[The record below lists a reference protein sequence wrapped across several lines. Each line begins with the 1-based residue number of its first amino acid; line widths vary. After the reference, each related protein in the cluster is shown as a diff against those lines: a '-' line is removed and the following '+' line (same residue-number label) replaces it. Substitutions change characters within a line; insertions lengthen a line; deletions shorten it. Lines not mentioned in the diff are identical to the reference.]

1 MFNGHRRFSMGET
14 AQGLGAAG
22 SVGTRG
28 QVIEELFERQAGTVR
43 RLVGGRAQVPDAV
56 LEDAC
61 QVAWERLCSHEDVS
75 LQPPVAIQWLVV
87 TATRVAW
94 RDARRREIPAG
105 SWQPGDEDGR
115 DEPPGEAADPLDVA
129 IEREHCR
136 ELADRLH
143 LLTDRQRRFLMM
155 RAAGLSY
162 REIAKQ
168 TGATMRT
175 VERQIV
181 RGRRKLR
188 ERPL

>member
-1 MFNGHRRFSMGET
+1 MGET
-14 AQGLGAAG
+14 AQGPGAAG
-22 SVGTRG
+22 SFSTRG
-28 QVIEELFERQAGTVR
+28 QVIEELFERKAGTVR
-43 RLVGGRAQVPDAV
+43 RLVGVRAQVPDAV
-56 LEDAC
+56 VEDAC

-75 LQPPVAIQWLVV
+75 LQPAVAVRWLVV

-94 RDARRREIPAG
+94 RHARRRETPAG
-105 SWQPGDEDGR
+105 SWQPADEDGR
-115 DEPPGEAADPLDVA
+115 GEPAGEAADPLDVA
-129 IEREHCR
+129 IEHERSR
-136 ELADRLH
+136 ELAGRLAV
-143 LLTDRQRRFLMM
+143 LTDRERRYLVM

-162 REIAKQ
+162 REIGER